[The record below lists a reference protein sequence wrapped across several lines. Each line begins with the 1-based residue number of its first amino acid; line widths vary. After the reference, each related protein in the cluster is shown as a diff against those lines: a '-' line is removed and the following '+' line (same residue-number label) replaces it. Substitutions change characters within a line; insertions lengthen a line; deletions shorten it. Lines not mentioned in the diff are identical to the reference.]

1 MSSPLPDKICVSC
14 GRSFAWR
21 RKWAKDWENV
31 RYCSN
36 QCRRERRQD
45 RESDLES
52 TMIELLSKR
61 PTGTSI
67 CPSEVAR
74 ASFAQDW
81 RENMESV
88 RRAARRLVARG
99 RVDILQKGRI
109 VDPDRARGPI
119 RIKLR

>member
-1 MSSPLPDKICVSC
+1 MSPTLPDKICASC

-52 TMIELLSKR
+52 TMIDLLSTR
-61 PTGTSI
+61 PTGASI

-74 ASFAQDW
+74 ASFAEDW

-119 RIKLR
+119 RIRLR